1 MDFGHDMVVALGDA
15 VALVNT
21 APEAAGRELLP
32 DLPALQ
38 RFATERRLTEIG
50 APTRA
55 DLAEVRTVRADLHA
69 VFLAT
74 SQREA
79 ADLLNTILAGVRIA
93 PRLTDHDDFGW
104 HVHYFAAGA
113 GMAHNLAADC
123 AMALARLVV
132 AGEHDR
138 LRTCE
143 APDCANVLI
152 DTTRNRSRRYCDS
165 RTCGNRLHVAAY
177 RARHR
182 PTGQAS

>member
-1 MDFGHDMVVALGDA
+1 MDFGHDMVVALSDA

-21 APEAAGRELLP
+21 APEAGGREGLP
-32 DLPALQ
+32 DLAALR
-38 RFATERRLTEIG
+38 RFAAERRLTEIG
-50 APTRA
+50 TPTLA
-55 DLAEVRTVRADLHA
+55 ELAEVRAVRSDLRA
-69 VFLAT
+69 VFLA
-74 SQREA
+74 SSRREA
-79 ADLLNTILAGVRIA
+79 AELLNTLLAGVRIA

-138 LRTCE
+138 LRSCA
-143 APDCANVLI
+143 APACANLFV
-152 DTTRNRSRRYCDS
+152 DMSRNRSRRYCDS

-182 PTGQAS
+182 DAG

>member
-1 MDFGHDMVVALGDA
+1 VDFGHDMVVALGDA

-21 APEAAGRELLP
+21 APESAGEEGLP
-32 DLPALQ
+32 DLAALQ
-38 RFATERRLTEIG
+38 RFAAERRLTEIG
-50 APTRA
+50 APTLA
-55 DLAEVRTVRADLHA
+55 DLAEVRAIRADLRA

-79 ADLLNTILAGVRIA
+79 ADLLNAILAGVRIA

-123 AMALARLVV
+123 AMALARLVI

-138 LRTCE
+138 VRTCA
-143 APDCANVLI
+143 APTCANLFI
-152 DTTRNRSRRYCDS
+152 DMSRNRSRRYCDS

-182 PTGQAS
+182 DAN